1 MTATISI
8 MYIERIKFMSLNLN
22 LQFLLTALFIISF
35 VFSILINYIMLRFA
49 QTLGVRG
56 RNENEVRWNPEVK
69 PSLGG
74 ISFYLVFLVAFIF
87 AILLPHKQDGF
98 NIQVVGILLAATLS
112 FLMGLADDAFNTQ
125 PLLKFLTQIFCGL
138 IVIISG
144 LSIQIFENQFL
155 NYFLTVLWVVGMMNS
170 LNMLD
175 NMDGIATIVSIVAC
189 FFVVVLNLATSNT
202 TGYPTVLSLGVLG
215 ALAGFLVYNFHP
227 AKMFMGDTG
236 SQFLGLFLAVMGIS
250 HGWNTPT
257 TVWIG
262 EFPFSNFLVIAL
274 VFMLPLCDTI
284 TVIINRL
291 MKGNSPFV
299 GGKDHTT
306 HHLYFKGLNEK
317 KITFL
322 FFVLGSVAIFLAY
335 LMVMRFSMIVFY
347 VSVFYF
353 LFVFVAL
360 YLNTILKKK

>member
-1 MTATISI
+1 
-8 MYIERIKFMSLNLN
+8 
-22 LQFLLTALFIISF
+22 
-35 VFSILINYIMLRFA
+35 MLRFA

-56 RNENEVRWNPEVK
+56 RNENEIRWNSEVK

-87 AILLPHKQDGF
+87 AILLPHEQDGF
-98 NIQVVGILLAATLS
+98 NVQVVGILLAATLS

-144 LSIQIFENQFL
+144 LSIQIFQNQFL

-170 LNMLD
+170 FNMID
-175 NMDGIATIVSIVAC
+175 NMDGVATTVAIVAC
-189 FFVVVLNLATSNT
+189 FFVVVLNLAISNT
-202 TGYPTVLSLGVLG
+202 TGYATVLSLGMLG

-236 SQFLGLFLAVMGIS
+236 SQFLGLFISVLGIS
-250 HGWNTPT
+250 HAWNTPT
-257 TVWIG
+257 SVWFG
-262 EFPFSNFLVIAL
+262 LFPLSNFLVVAL
-274 VFMLPLCDTI
+274 VFMLPLCDTA
-284 TVIINRL
+284 TVVINRL
-291 MKGNSPFV
+291 RSGNSPFV

-306 HHLYFKGLNEK
+306 HFLYFRGLNEK
-317 KITFL
+317 KIVFL
-322 FFVLGSVAIFLAY
+322 FLLLGLAGIVFAY
-335 LMVMRFSMIVFY
+335 MMVMHFSMMVFY
-347 VSVFYF
+347 TAVFYF
-353 LFVFVAL
+353 LLVFVAL

>member
-1 MTATISI
+1 MIATLSI
-8 MYIERIKFMSLNLN
+8 FLINKIKFMSLNLN
-22 LQFLLTALFIISF
+22 LQFLLTALFIIAF
-35 VFSILINYIMLRFA
+35 MFSILINYIMLRFA

-87 AILLPHKQDGF
+87 AILLPHEQVGF

-144 LSIQIFENQFL
+144 LSIQIFQNQFL

-175 NMDGIATIVSIVAC
+175 NMDGIATIVSMVAC
-189 FFVVVLNLATSNT
+189 FFVVVLNLAITNT
-202 TGYPTVLSLGVLG
+202 TGYATVLSLGVLG
-215 ALAGFLVYNFHP
+215 ALSGFLVYNFHP

-250 HGWNTPT
+250 HAWNTPT
-257 TVWIG
+257 TVWVG
-262 EFPFSNFLVIAL
+262 DFPLSNFLVVAL
-274 VFMLPLCDTI
+274 VFMLPLCDTV
-284 TVIINRL
+284 TVVINRL
-291 MKGNSPFV
+291 RVGNSPFV

-306 HHLYFKGLNEK
+306 HHLFFKGLNEK
-317 KITFL
+317 KIAFL
-322 FFVLGSVAIFLAY
+322 FFALGSIAIVFAY
-335 LMVMRFSMIVFY
+335 LMVMHFSMM
-347 VSVFYF
+347 VFYF
-353 LFVFVAL
+353 SIFYFLLVFVTL
-360 YLNTILKKK
+360 YLNTIFKKG